1 MADLAEHTPPGLAE
15 LARFPLLK
23 ALFGRRSRRF
33 GLGMRIPSGPLA
45 YTSQQAPLPLTDLE
59 RMLLLLGGAGIS
71 GWTFGIE
78 HTASAGPEGGCNYP
92 IRLTGRT
99 YPSRAGV
106 LSSELV
112 VTDDAGSFITQLRDV
127 DPERLRELHDAAD
140 LPTLVARLERHL
152 VRLTA
157 GRVVVPAA
165 APHVSAHNFWN
176 ANQPGTTLYIPVVD
190 LTQPWLN
197 TLFIRVGEGLVPYDT
212 LHERLCGDLTPFIR
226 RGVLDERRRLP
237 LVDFEQSILACGAM
251 EIAIA
256 CHNIALLLQAM
267 GLGGWLFTGINPLS
281 LMGAFA
287 EQGVP
292 GLGFRF
298 QRDPRWTQPN
308 PVGIDGCFEAYCL
321 PYYAD
326 MSAAVDAFVA
336 QKFGRGGTYDPSR
349 PGPYR
354 ESARVKAAV
363 ERYRPEVIAVVKEVA
378 SYVQATYGKVP
389 ATVPSMYAQAYTQA
403 HHLDLAFYD
412 RFFGPDAYLDT
423 HARHMAIWHGGP
435 GS

>member
-1 MADLAEHTPPGLAE
+1 MADPPAPMSPGLAE

-45 YTSQQAPLPLTDLE
+45 YASQQAPLPLSNLE
-59 RMLLLLGGAGIS
+59 RTLLVLSGAGIS

-78 HTASAGPEGGCNYP
+78 HTASAAPEGGCNYP

-127 DPERLRELHDAAD
+127 DPQRLRELHDAAD
-140 LPTLVARLERHL
+140 LPTLMARAERHL

-157 GRVVVPAA
+157 GRVAVPAA
-165 APHVSAHNFWN
+165 APHVSSHNFWN
-176 ANQPGTTLYIPVVD
+176 ANQPGTTLFMPVVD

-197 TLFIRVGEGLVPYDT
+197 TLFIRMGEGLAPYDT
-212 LHERLCGDLTPFIR
+212 FRERLCGDLEPFIR
-226 RGVLDERRRLP
+226 QGVLDERRRLP
-237 LVDFEQSILACGAM
+237 LLDFEQSILAGGAM
-251 EIAIA
+251 EIAIT

-267 GLGGWLFTGINPLS
+267 GLGGWTFTGINPLS

-298 QRDPRWTQPN
+298 LRDSRWTQPN
-308 PVGIDGCFEAYCL
+308 PV
-321 PYYAD
+321 
-326 MSAAVDAFVA
+326 AAA
-336 QKFGRGGTYDPSR
+336 
-349 PGPYR
+349 
-354 ESARVKAAV
+354 ARTT
-363 ERYRPEVIAVVKEVA
+363 RIA
-378 SYVQATYGKVP
+378 P
-389 ATVPSMYAQAYTQA
+389 AHT
-403 HHLDLAFYD
+403 
-412 RFFGPDAYLDT
+412 
-423 HARHMAIWHGGP
+423 ARARA
-435 GS
+435 